1 MKIKMKKYLG
11 IFAACVLL
19 VAALY
24 NSVYFE
30 KLDAKK
36 EKESLKAFNPKDKV
50 EYFWNLKRDEVLESA
65 IDLKAFDSQLQE
77 NPEKLIRQY
86 GKSIGITSTFSFLV
100 KGIATQRKS
109 ESGEIPVE
117 ISNSFADY
125 NLQLK
130 FIFGNAARD
139 ATGYFNIDDFE
150 NTMDFN
156 AVATELNRLIKER
169 EIAKLDSI
177 TPGKTIKFFGALE
190 INSENI
196 PKRVEIIPLKFEVA
210 Q

>member
-156 AVATELNRLIKER
+156 AIATELNRLIKER

-196 PKRVEIIPLKFEVA
+196 PERVEIIPLKFEVA

>member
-1 MKIKMKKYLG
+1 MKKYLG

-77 NPEKLIRQY
+77 NPENLIRQH
-86 GKSIGITSTFSFLV
+86 GKSIGISSTFSFLV

-139 ATGYFNIDDFE
+139 ATGFFNIDDFE

-156 AVATELNRLIKER
+156 AIATELNRLIKER
-169 EIAKLDSI
+169 VIAKLDSI
-177 TPGKTIKFFGALE
+177 TLGETIKFFGALE

-196 PKRVEIIPLKFEVA
+196 PKRINIIPLKFEVA

>member
-156 AVATELNRLIKER
+156 AIATELNRLIKER